1 MTGIYYA
8 SPNPTSPPFVTEGEM
23 VNMGQ
28 VVGLI
33 EAMKVFNE
41 IIAPVSGIVSK
52 VVAKNGEVVN
62 PGEPL
67 LYIG

>member
-1 MTGIYYA
+1 MTA
-8 SPNPTSPPFVTEGEM
+8 
-23 VNMGQ
+23 GQ

-41 IIAPVSGIVSK
+41 IPSTVSG
-52 VVAKNGEVVN
+52 VVQKLVAETGAVVQ
-62 PGEPL
+62 PGDIL